1 MKNRFHELRSLGE
14 WSQSDLADKLG
25 VSRQTI
31 NAIETERY
39 DPSLTLAFKAAR
51 LFKLAIE
58 TSSNLT
64 TDDSYM
70 RSPGFAKFPGT
81 KSFQPH
87 LNGRMERVILRVFG
101 VAAIA
106 VCLLVVIA
114 QMRTRARLQQ
124 LERQAQSDAAD
135 IARLS
140 ETNDEL
146 SKTVT
151 SLREGKPLRTPAPT
165 RSVAGAAGGL
175 QPTEPA
181 RSNHWGKI
189 AAGDKLSLAQVE
201 EYLKKA
207 GRSAHNL
214 LAAFRSSGDAGLLRE
229 AMQKYPNDP
238 QVAFEAVINPSS
250 SPEERAQWLN
260 ALKQSAP
267 DNALPNYLAALD
279 AFKAENTSE
288 ALQELSAAAHKP
300 QFNDFTLERT
310 QNDQDLYFAS
320 GYSLAESKLVPTA
333 QLLLPQLAQL
343 KDLGN
348 RLTDLANSYRSA
360 GDEAS
365 AKATLD
371 TALQLANRYVNRFP
385 GEPEISRLVGMAI
398 EYKAL
403 QQMDPATPYGDG
415 PETVQGRMTQ
425 IDNEREDFKS
435 LNNNAREFLPQMSD
449 QDLIS
454 YIDHRVLFGEPAA
467 LKWVLAKYGPR

>member
-1 MKNRFHELRSLGE
+1 MQKSKL
-14 WSQSDLADKLG
+14 WVLAG
-25 VSRQTI
+25 V
-31 NAIETERY
+31 
-39 DPSLTLAFKAAR
+39 
-51 LFKLAIE
+51 
-58 TSSNLT
+58 
-64 TDDSYM
+64 
-70 RSPGFAKFPGT
+70 
-81 KSFQPH
+81 
-87 LNGRMERVILRVFG
+87 VV
-101 VAAIA
+101 A
-106 VCLLVVIA
+106 VCLLTVIA

-124 LERQAQSDAAD
+124 LERKAQSDAAD
-135 IARLS
+135 ITRLT
-140 ETNDEL
+140 ETNEEL
-146 SKTVT
+146 SKTIST
-151 SLREGKPLRTPAPT
+151 LRQGKPPRTPAPPLSAT
-165 RSVAGAAGGL
+165 APASSVE
-175 QPTEPA
+175 QTNTA
-181 RSNHWGKI
+181 RSNHWGRI

-238 QVAFEAVINPSS
+238 QVAFEAVVHPSS
-250 SPEERAQWLN
+250 SPEERAQWLS

-267 DNALPNYLAALD
+267 DNALPNYLSALD
-279 AFKAENTSE
+279 AFKAGNTAE
-288 ALQELSAAAHKP
+288 ALKELSAAAHKP

-348 RLTDLANSYRSA
+348 RLTDLATSYRSA
-360 GDEAS
+360 GDEA
-365 AKATLD
+365 AANATLD
-371 TALQLANRYVNRFP
+371 TAVQLANRYVNRFP

-403 QQMDPATPYGDG
+403 QQLDPASPYGGG
-415 PETVQGRMTQ
+415 PETVQARLAQ

>member
-1 MKNRFHELRSLGE
+1 
-14 WSQSDLADKLG
+14 
-25 VSRQTI
+25 
-31 NAIETERY
+31 
-39 DPSLTLAFKAAR
+39 
-51 LFKLAIE
+51 
-58 TSSNLT
+58 
-64 TDDSYM
+64 
-70 RSPGFAKFPGT
+70 
-81 KSFQPH
+81 
-87 LNGRMERVILRVFG
+87 MERAIWRVLAV
-101 VAAIA
+101 VAVA
-106 VCLLVVIA
+106 VCLLAVIG
-114 QMRTRARLQQ
+114 QMRTRARIQQ
-124 LERQAQSDAAD
+124 LERKAQSDAAD
-135 IARLS
+135 IVRLT

-146 SKTVT
+146 SKTIT
-151 SLREGKPLRTPAPT
+151 SLREGKPTRTPAPT
-165 RSVAGAAGGL
+165 LSAVGAAGGVQQTDL
-175 QPTEPA
+175 A
-181 RSNHWGKI
+181 RSNHWGRI

-201 EYLKKA
+201 DYLKKA

-238 QVAFEAVINPSS
+238 QVAFETVVNPSS
-250 SPEERAQWLN
+250 SPEERAHWLN

-267 DNALPNYLAALD
+267 DNALPNYLSALD
-279 AFKAENTSE
+279 AFKSGNTAE

-333 QLLLPQLAQL
+333 QMLLPQLAQL

-365 AKATLD
+365 ANATLD
-371 TALQLANRYVNRFP
+371 TALQLANRYVNRFA

-403 QQMDPATPYGDG
+403 QQMEPASPYGGG
-415 PETVQGRMTQ
+415 PETVQARMTQ